1 MRRWVCDWINYYAEI
16 ADKKR
21 FPQLF
26 DSELGI
32 SEELLDEWEI
42 KVLLFHF
49 LNWLGKRISIY
60 EERVKLK
67 YRLLPTPH
75 IRNRFYLIPLKMT

>member
-1 MRRWVCDWINYYAEI
+1 VRRWVCDWINYYAEI

-49 LNWLGKRISIY
+49 LNWLGKRKIQLTY
-60 EERVKLK
+60 CGK
-67 YRLLPTPH
+67 
-75 IRNRFYLIPLKMT
+75 